1 MRYVVLV
8 AVLLLAGCA
17 TPKEKFEAAWP
28 KLVGQPIGVLYDR
41 WGPPER
47 VVDTETARRVDTA
60 LGVENTWGP
69 LYVWNVSSSFVF
81 TNTTTS
87 TGMIGTTPVSIT
99 TSTPDPQTYY
109 CNVRVRTTE
118 ERKISRI
125 QMTGANG
132 PCQRMADRL

>member
-1 MRYVVLV
+1 MKRIVLV
-8 AVLLLAGCA
+8 AILLLAGCA
-17 TPKEKFEAAWP
+17 TPKEKFETAWP
-28 KLVGQPIGVLYDR
+28 KLQGQPVSVLYDR

-47 VVDTETARRVDTA
+47 VVDAETSRAVDSAIGVQNT
-60 LGVENTWGP
+60 LGPT
-69 LYVWNVSSSFVF
+69 YVWNVSSSYVF
-81 TNTTTS
+81 TNTSTS
-87 TGMIGTTPVSIT
+87 TGYVGTTPVSIT
-99 TSTPDPQTYY
+99 TSTPSPETYY